1 MPYSRG
7 MQRSFIFQWSQ
18 LQRKLAGIEESARHE
33 PVSPAWSP
41 NADIFEGPDG
51 LLVRV
56 ELPGIAPDAV
66 DLHVDD
72 QVLVI
77 RGVRRD
83 PQGGETA
90 AGYRFRQME
99 IDFGP
104 FERVLPLPFPIDGA
118 HAHASIEH
126 GLLTIRLP
134 RAAAARAR
142 HVRIQVGDGP

>member
-1 MPYSRG
+1 MN
-7 MQRSFIFQWSQ
+7 RSFVFQWTQ
-18 LQRKLAGIEESARHE
+18 IQRKLAGIEEASRHE

-51 LLVRV
+51 LLVRI
-56 ELPGIAPDAV
+56 ELPGVALEDVELSI
-66 DLHVDD
+66 DD
-72 QVLVI
+72 QVLVL

-83 PQGGETA
+83 PLSSKTA

-104 FERVLPLPFPIDGA
+104 FERVLPLPFAVDGA
-118 HAHASIEH
+118 HAHAAIQN

-134 RAAAARAR
+134 RAPAPQAR
-142 HVRIQVGDGP
+142 HVRIQVGD

>member
-1 MPYSRG
+1 
-7 MQRSFIFQWSQ
+7 MQRSFIFQWTQ
-18 LQRKLAGIEESARHE
+18 LQRKLAGIEDSTRHE

-41 NADIFEGPDG
+41 NSDMFEGPDG

-56 ELPGIAPDAV
+56 ELPGVEPNDV
-66 DLHVDD
+66 ELHVDD

-83 PQGGETA
+83 PQSSKTA

-104 FERVLPLPFPIDGA
+104 FERILPLPFPIDGA
-118 HAHASIEH
+118 QAKAVIQH

-134 RAAAARAR
+134 RAPAAQAR
-142 HVRIQVGDGP
+142 HVRIQVGD